1 MAINKVVYGSTTLL
15 DLTSDT
21 VTASH
26 LETGYTAHDAG
37 GEIIIG
43 TLNPGGS
50 SPSVQTKTVTPYT
63 TSQVVSPDSGY
74 DYLSQVTVS
83 AIAYTETPNAAGG
96 ITVTIGMVAP

>member
-26 LETGYTAHDAG
+26 LETGYTAHDAS

-43 TLNPGGS
+43 TLNPSGGT
-50 SPSVQTKTVTPYT
+50 PTVQTKTVTPYT
-63 TSQVVSPDSGY
+63 TSQIVSPDNGY
-74 DYLSQVTVS
+74 DYLSQVTVN
-83 AIAYTETPNAAGG
+83 AIAYTETQNEAGG
-96 ITVTIGMVAP
+96 VTVTIGTVAS